1 MVQTTLFVNPTAG
14 NDSGNGSQAAPF
26 KTISRALQAAQS
38 GTAIQLAGGTYSAV
52 SGEAFPIKIPSGVT
66 VVGSEANKGSGILIS
81 GSGIFPSPTFA
92 NQNVT
97 FHLAN
102 NAQLKGVTVTNP
114 ATRGTGVWVESTNPT
129 IANNT
134 FTNCLREGI
143 FATGTASPLVV
154 GNVAVQ
160 NSASGFSIVR
170 NAKGEWRQNVC
181 RQTGFG
187 FAIGDSAAPLLAENQ
202 ISENRDGIVI
212 NKQSKAVLR
221 GNVVQNNTEAGLVVT
236 ETALPDLGSSQAP
249 GGNIFRQN
257 GQFDIQNGTTVT
269 LISVGNQVDPTKVQG
284 AIDFVGNEIPTPAP
298 SPSGSPTPAPTPTPT
313 SAPTPT
319 PAPTPGNPAG
329 FSDTQG
335 HWAEPFIQGLV
346 SRGLISGFPDGTFKP
361 EAPITRAQYAA
372 VIAKTFDLPAK
383 QTAKN
388 FSDVP
393 QGFWAADFITKANQM
408 GFISGF
414 PDNTFRPNQN
424 LTRVQSIVSLISGIN
439 LSGGAL
445 DVLKVY
451 TDRAQIP
458 SYATDMVAIATQ
470 RRIIVNHPNLRQ
482 LEPMRDISRAEVV
495 AIIYQALVSL
505 NRAPAI
511 ASSFIVAPDASLPL
525 FTDIQGHWAANFI
538 TGLANQNL
546 ISGFEDGSFKPDATM
561 NRAQYAAIIA
571 KAFNPPAKRATTN
584 FTDIPASFW
593 AKPAIDQAYQ
603 GGFISGFPDGTFKP
617 NQNVLRLQ
625 VWLSLVSGL
634 GLPVGDM
641 SLLNGYDDRNT
652 VPQNAQDEVAT
663 ATKAKIVVN
672 FPNVRQL
679 NATREATRAE
689 VAAIVYQGL
698 VQAGRAAGISS
709 PYIVSV

>member
-1 MVQTTLFVNPTAG
+1 MVQATPSTTRFVNAATG
-14 NDSGNGSQAAPF
+14 NDGSNGTQAAPF
-26 KTISRALQAAQS
+26 KTINRALQAVQA
-38 GTAIQLAGGTYSAV
+38 GTAIQLAAGTYSAA
-52 SGEAFPIKIPSGVT
+52 SGETFPIKIPSGVT
-66 VVGSEANKGSGILIS
+66 IIGSEANKGSGILVS
-81 GSGIFPSPTFA
+81 GSGVFPSPTFA

-97 FHLAN
+97 FQLAN

-114 ATRGTGVWVESTNPT
+114 ASRGTGAWVESTNPT

-134 FTNCLREGI
+134 FTNCLREGV
-143 FATGTASPLVV
+143 FATGTASPLVI

-160 NSASGFSIVR
+160 NSASGFSITR
-170 NAKGEWRQNVC
+170 NSKGEWRQNVC

-187 FAIGDSAAPLLAENQ
+187 FAIGDSAAPLLADNQ

-212 NKQSKAVLR
+212 NKQAKAVLR
-221 GNVVQNNTEAGLVVT
+221 GNVVQNNTEAGLVIT

-298 SPSGSPTPAPTPTPT
+298 SPAPTPAPGTT
-313 SAPTPT
+313 PTPT
-319 PAPTPGNPAG
+319 PAPTPAPTTPPSTPAG
-329 FSDTQG
+329 FNDTQG
-335 HWAEPFIQGLV
+335 HWAESFIQGLV
-346 SRGLISGFPDGTFKP
+346 SRGFISGFPDGTFKP

-372 VIAKTFDLPAK
+372 VLAKTFDLPAK
-383 QTAKN
+383 QSAKS

-424 LTRVQSIVSLISGIN
+424 LTRVQTIVSLISGIG
-439 LSGGAL
+439 LTGGVL

-451 TDRAQIP
+451 SDRAQIP

-470 RRIIVNHPNLRQ
+470 RRIIVNHPNVRQ
-482 LEPMRDISRAEVV
+482 LEPMRDGTRAEVV
-495 AIIYQALVSL
+495 ALIYQTLVAL

-511 ASSFIVAPDASLPL
+511 ASSFIVVPDATSSV
-525 FTDIQGHWAANFI
+525 FTDIQGHWAAAFI

-546 ISGFEDGSFKPDATM
+546 ISGFEDGSFKPDTTM

-571 KAFNPPAKRATTN
+571 KAFNPLPKRSASS
-584 FTDIPASFW
+584 FADIAANFW
-593 AKPAIDQAYQ
+593 AKPAIDQP
-603 GGFISGFPDGTFKP
+603 I
-617 NQNVLRLQ
+617 
-625 VWLSLVSGL
+625 
-634 GLPVGDM
+634 
-641 SLLNGYDDRNT
+641 
-652 VPQNAQDEVAT
+652 
-663 ATKAKIVVN
+663 
-672 FPNVRQL
+672 
-679 NATREATRAE
+679 
-689 VAAIVYQGL
+689 
-698 VQAGRAAGISS
+698 RAALS
-709 PYIVSV
+709 PAFPTARLSRIRMCCGFRCGSRS

>member
-1 MVQTTLFVNPTAG
+1 MVQATSTTLFVNPSTG

-26 KTISRALQAAQS
+26 KTISRALQAART
-38 GTAIQLAGGTYSAV
+38 GTAVQLAAGTYSAA

-81 GSGIFPSPTFA
+81 GSGTFPSPTFA

-97 FHLAN
+97 FQLAN
-102 NAQLKGVTVTNP
+102 SAQLKGVTVTNP
-114 ATRGTGVWVESTNPT
+114 EIRGTGVWIESTNPT

-134 FTNCLREGI
+134 FTNCKREGV
-143 FATGTASPLVV
+143 FATGTANPLVT
-154 GNVAVQ
+154 GNVAIQ

-212 NKQSKAVLR
+212 NRQSKAVLR
-221 GNVVQNNTEAGLVVT
+221 GNVVQNNTEAGLVIT

-257 GQFDIQNGTTVT
+257 GQFDIQNGTTLT

-298 SPSGSPTPAPTPTPT
+298 SPSGTPTPTPAPTPTPT
-313 SAPTPT
+313 PTRP
-319 PAPTPGNPAG
+319 NPAG
-329 FSDTQG
+329 FNDTVG
-335 HWAEPFIQGLV
+335 HWAESFIQGLV
-346 SRGLISGFPDGTFKP
+346 SRGFISGFPDGSFKP
-361 EAPITRAQYAA
+361 EAPITRAQYAS

-383 QTAKN
+383 QTAKS

-393 QGFWAADFITKANQM
+393 QNFWAADLITKANQM
-408 GFISGF
+408 GFITGF
-414 PDNTFRPNQN
+414 PDNSFRPNQN
-424 LTRVQSIVSLISGIN
+424 LTRVQLIVSLVSG
-439 LSGGAL
+439 LGLTGGVL

-451 TDRAQIP
+451 SDRAQIP
-458 SYATDMVAIATQ
+458 SFATENVAIATQ
-470 RRIIVNHPNLRQ
+470 RRLVVNHPNIRQ
-482 LEPMRDISRAEVV
+482 LEPMRDATRAEVV
-495 AIIYQALVSL
+495 AITYQALVAL
-505 NRAPAI
+505 NRASAI
-511 ASSFIVAPDASLPL
+511 ASAFIVAPDAPLPL
-525 FTDIQGHWAANFI
+525 FTDIQGHWAADFI
-538 TGLANQNL
+538 IGLANQNL
-546 ISGFEDGSFKPDATM
+546 ISGFEDGSFKPDVTM

-571 KAFNPPAKRATTN
+571 KAFNPPPKRATTN
-584 FTDIPASFW
+584 FADIPADFW

-641 SLLNGYDDRNT
+641 NLLNAYDDRNT

-663 ATKAKIVVN
+663 ATRAKIVVN
-672 FPNVRQL
+672 FPNVRLL

-689 VAAIVYQGL
+689 VVAIVYQGL
-698 VQAGRAAGISS
+698 VQAGRAAAINS

>member
-1 MVQTTLFVNPTAG
+1 MVQAASTPLFVNPATG
-14 NDSGNGSQAAPF
+14 NDSASGTQTAPF
-26 KTISRALQAAQS
+26 KTISRALQAAQA
-38 GTAIQLAGGTYSAV
+38 GTAIQLAAGTYSAA
-52 SGEAFPIKIPSGVT
+52 SGEAFPLKVPSGV
-66 VVGSEANKGSGILIS
+66 VVLGNEANKGSGILVS

-97 FHLAN
+97 FQLAN

-114 ATRGTGVWVESTNPT
+114 EIRGTGAWVESTNPT

-134 FTNCLREGI
+134 FTNCKREGV
-143 FATGTASPLVV
+143 FATGTANPLVT
-154 GNVAVQ
+154 GNVVVQ
-160 NSASGFSIVR
+160 NAASGFSITR
-170 NAKGEWRQNVC
+170 NSKGEWRQNVC

-187 FAIGDSAAPLLAENQ
+187 IAVGDSAAPLLAENQ
-202 ISENRDGIVI
+202 ISENRAGIVI

-221 GNVVQNNTEAGLVVT
+221 GNVVQNNTETGLVIT
-236 ETALPDLGSSQAP
+236 ETALPDLGNSQAP

-257 GQFDIQNGTTVT
+257 GQFDIQNGTTLT

-298 SPSGSPTPAPTPTPT
+298 SPSSTPAPTPAPTPTP
-313 SAPTPT
+313 APP
-319 PAPTPGNPAG
+319 PSNPAG
-329 FSDTQG
+329 FNDTQG
-335 HWAEPFIQGLV
+335 HWAEGFIQGLV
-346 SRGLISGFPDGTFKP
+346 SRGFISGFPDGTFKP

-383 QTAKN
+383 QSAKS

-393 QGFWAADFITKANQM
+393 QNFWAAGAIAKANQM
-408 GFISGF
+408 GFITGF

-439 LSGGAL
+439 LTGGIL
-445 DVLKVY
+445 DALKVY
-451 TDRAQIP
+451 SDRAQIP
-458 SYATDMVAIATQ
+458 SYATETVATATQ
-470 RRIIVNHPNLRQ
+470 RRIVVNHPNVRQ
-482 LEPMRDISRAEVV
+482 LEPMRDITRAEVV
-495 AIIYQALVSL
+495 ALIYQALVAL

-511 ASSFIVAPDASLPL
+511 ASAFIVAPDAPMPL
-525 FTDIQGHWAANFI
+525 FTDIQGHWAADFI
-538 TGLANQNL
+538 LGLANQNL
-546 ISGFEDGSFKPDATM
+546 ISGFEDGSFKPDVTM

-571 KAFNPPAKRATTN
+571 KAFNPPPKRAAST
-584 FTDIPASFW
+584 FADIPANFW

-634 GLPVGDM
+634 SLPVGDM
-641 SLLNGYDDRNT
+641 SVLNVYDDRNT

-689 VAAIVYQGL
+689 VVAIVYQGL
-698 VQAGRAAGISS
+698 VQAGRAAAINS